1 MNLGAT
7 DRAGV
12 AVFAKAPVA
21 GFAKTRLIPLLGP
34 QGAADLQSL
43 LIGLTLRLVHAS
55 PLRPISLWCA
65 PDRSHNLF
73 HRMKERYGLDLHDQ
87 AGEDLGS
94 RMLLAFEVLTRDRP
108 LLLIGT
114 DCPALTPAHL
124 IRCAQA
130 LRDGADA
137 AFVPAEDGGYAL
149 IGLRKA
155 VPQLFDKISWGTE
168 SVMEQT
174 RRRLRSLQL
183 RHFETA
189 TLWDVDTPADY
200 ERARAA
206 GLLQLD

>member
-1 MNLGAT
+1 MNPDAI
-7 DRAGV
+7 DQVGV

-21 GFAKTRLIPLLGP
+21 GFAKTRLIPALGT

-43 LIGLTLRLVHAS
+43 LINLTLRLVHDS

-65 PDRSHNLF
+65 PDRSHEVF
-73 HRMKERYGLDLHDQ
+73 HRMEERYGLDLHDQ
-87 AGEDLGS
+87 AGDDLGS
-94 RMLLAFEVLTRDRP
+94 RMRRAFEVLTRHRS

-114 DCPALTPAHL
+114 DCPAMTPAHL
-124 IRCAQA
+124 VRCARA

-174 RRRLRSLQL
+174 RARLQSLQL

-189 TLWDVDTPADY
+189 ALWDVDTPADY

-206 GLLQLD
+206 GLLQFD

>member
-1 MNLGAT
+1 MNL
-7 DRAGV
+7 DRIDQVGV

-21 GFAKTRLIPLLGP
+21 GFAKTRLIPVLGP
-34 QGAADLQSL
+34 QGAADLQRL
-43 LIGLTLRLVHAS
+43 LIDLTLRLVHDS

-65 PDRSHNLF
+65 PDRSHDLF
-73 HRMKERYGLDLHDQ
+73 HRMEEKYGLDLHGQ

-94 RMLLAFEVLTRDRP
+94 RMLQAFEVLTRDRP
-108 LLLIGT
+108 LILIGT
-114 DCPALTPAHL
+114 DCPALMPAHL
-124 IRCAQA
+124 VLCAQA

-155 VPQLFDKISWGTE
+155 VPQLFDSISWGTG

-174 RRRLRSLQL
+174 RRRLQSLQL
-183 RHFETA
+183 RHFETEA
-189 TLWDVDTPADY
+189 LWDVDTPADY

-206 GLLQLD
+206 GVFQLD

>member
-1 MNLGAT
+1 MNPDAI
-7 DRAGV
+7 DQVGV
-12 AVFAKAPVA
+12 AVFAKAPLA
-21 GFAKTRLIPLLGP
+21 GFAKTRLIPALGT

-43 LIGLTLRLVHAS
+43 LINLTLRLVHDS

-65 PDRSHNLF
+65 PDRSHEVF
-73 HRMKERYGLDLHDQ
+73 HRMAEWYDLDLHDQ

-94 RMLLAFEVLTRDRP
+94 RMLRAFEVLTRHRS

-114 DCPALTPAHL
+114 DCPAMTPAHL
-124 IRCAQA
+124 VRCAQA

-174 RRRLRSLQL
+174 RARLQSLQL

-189 TLWDVDTPADY
+189 MLWDVDTPADY

-206 GLLQLD
+206 GLLQFD